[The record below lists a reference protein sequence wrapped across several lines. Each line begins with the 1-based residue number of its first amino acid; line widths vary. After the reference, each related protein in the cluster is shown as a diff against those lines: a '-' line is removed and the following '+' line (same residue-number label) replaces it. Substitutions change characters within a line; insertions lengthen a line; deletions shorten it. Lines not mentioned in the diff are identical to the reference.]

1 MSQVNLKGQTTI
13 PKHIR
18 EYLGIK
24 PGESNVDFVICDK
37 HVEFVN
43 KGLYNPFVKA
53 RGLTKGKM
61 TTDEIIALTRD

>member
-1 MSQVNLKGQTTI
+1 MSQVTSKGQTTI

-24 PGESNVDFVICDK
+24 PGESDVDFVIVDNR
-37 HVEFVN
+37 VELVN
-43 KGLYNPFVKA
+43 KSTYNPFAKA

-61 TTDEIIALTRD
+61 TTDEIMALTRG